1 MSKQNLRVNGAIEN
15 ERLRK
20 ARVWVLGFT
29 QQAEKRRGGRTWWV
43 RVALQPG
50 GARGDNSR
58 RRRGERA
65 HRT

>member
-1 MSKQNLRVNGAIEN
+1 MSKGNLRGNGATEK

-43 RVALQPG
+43 PVAL
-50 GARGDNSR
+50 
-58 RRRGERA
+58 
-65 HRT
+65 